1 MSQENVELVRR
12 AFAELGEYPAR
23 VEESAFARFAAP
35 DIEFDVSAVYPD
47 APVVRGIEAAFRI
60 TRSLPWGLSLRLEP
74 ERFIDVDDDRVLV
87 FIRVTAQGEGSGAP
101 VELRDA
107 HEYTIR
113 DGVCVRMKVF
123 ADRTQALEAAGLRE

>member
-23 VEESAFARFAAP
+23 VEESALARFAAP
-35 DIEFDVSAVYPD
+35 DIEFDVYPD
-47 APVVRGIEAAFRI
+47 AAVVRGIEAALRI
-60 TRSLPWGLSLRLEP
+60 TRSLPWGLSMRLEP
-74 ERFIDVDDDRVLV
+74 ERFFDLDDDRVLV
-87 FIRVTAQGEGSGAP
+87 FVRVTARGEGSGAP

-113 DGVCVRMKVF
+113 DGVVVRMKVY
-123 ADRTQALEAAGLRE
+123 ADRSEALEAAGLTE